1 MNVGVDAGLVGLERR
16 PIDEPGMVFGKEYG
30 PLGHG
35 QMTSSSSEHSLGIDI
50 TLMTRL
56 SVGVSASIHRTGKHV
71 MEGSVSRSDPTDLT
85 FHVGSQREGKTLGAE
100 PKPDLADGSKF
111 GEFRKDGADG
121 ADHSFIGM
129 KTNFAIRFSPNET
142 HR

>member
-16 PIDEPGMVFGKEYG
+16 PIDEPGMVFGKKNG

-35 QMTSSSSEHSLGIDI
+35 QMTSSSSEHSLFIDI

-56 SVGVSASIHRTGKHV
+56 SVGVSASIHRIGEHV
-71 MEGSVSRSDPTDLT
+71 MEGSVSRSNPTDLT
-85 FHVGSQREGKTLGAE
+85 FHVGSQREGKTLRAE

-111 GEFRKDGADG
+111 GEFRKDGADA
-121 ADHSFIGM
+121 ADDGFVGM
-129 KTNFAIRFSPNET
+129 KTNFAVLFSPNET
-142 HR
+142 NG